1 MLFLKKK
8 RRQGECRTF
17 AFSVVPPTS
26 LTYILII
33 KHGNANATKSGQ
45 FIKWHNTQFLFFK
58 YMFIIGYKQLTLMFI
73 ITNKEFT
80 TLGNQI
86 FEFMSGLYPN
96 LAEVDIEVIHTDL
109 TEDNVFGWTTE
120 NNDQNE
126 IEIHNDLSD
135 EDYIITLIHELIHV
149 DQNVRGLR
157 DDEQR
162 ENEAY
167 KLEKRLADN
176 FEKYRNALMVERMRQ
191 LYPERN
197 WEGVTLVKCY

>member
-1 MLFLKKK
+1 
-8 RRQGECRTF
+8 
-17 AFSVVPPTS
+17 
-26 LTYILII
+26 
-33 KHGNANATKSGQ
+33 
-45 FIKWHNTQFLFFK
+45 
-58 YMFIIGYKQLTLMFI
+58 MFI
-73 ITNKEFT
+73 ITNKRFT

-96 LAEVDIEVIHTDL
+96 LTTTDIEVIPTDL
-109 TEDNVFGWTTE
+109 TEDNVFGWTLE

-126 IEIHNDLSD
+126 IEIHNDLSEKD
-135 EDYIITLIHELIHV
+135 FITTLIHELIHV

-176 FEKYRNALMVERMRQ
+176 FEKYRMALMVERMKQ

>member
-1 MLFLKKK
+1 
-8 RRQGECRTF
+8 
-17 AFSVVPPTS
+17 
-26 LTYILII
+26 
-33 KHGNANATKSGQ
+33 
-45 FIKWHNTQFLFFK
+45 
-58 YMFIIGYKQLTLMFI
+58 MFI
-73 ITNKEFT
+73 ITNQRFT

-96 LAEVDIEVIHTDL
+96 LTTTDIEVIHTDL

-126 IEIHNDLSD
+126 IEIHNELSQKD
-135 EDYIITLIHELIHV
+135 FTISLIHELIHV

-176 FEKYRNALMVERMRQ
+176 FEKYRMGLHLERMKQ

>member
-1 MLFLKKK
+1 
-8 RRQGECRTF
+8 
-17 AFSVVPPTS
+17 
-26 LTYILII
+26 
-33 KHGNANATKSGQ
+33 
-45 FIKWHNTQFLFFK
+45 
-58 YMFIIGYKQLTLMFI
+58 MFIIGYKQLTPMFI

-96 LAEVDIEVIHTDL
+96 LTEVDIEVIHTDL
-109 TEDNVFGWTTE
+109 TEDNVFGWTLE

-126 IEIHNDLSD
+126 IEIHNDLSE
-135 EDYIITLIHELIHV
+135 EDYITTLIHELIHV

-176 FEKYRNALMVERMRQ
+176 FEKYRNALMVERMKQ

>member
-1 MLFLKKK
+1 
-8 RRQGECRTF
+8 
-17 AFSVVPPTS
+17 
-26 LTYILII
+26 
-33 KHGNANATKSGQ
+33 
-45 FIKWHNTQFLFFK
+45 
-58 YMFIIGYKQLTLMFI
+58 MFI

-96 LAEVDIEVIHTDL
+96 LTEVDIEVIHTDL

-126 IEIHNDLSD
+126 IEIHNDLSE
-135 EDYIITLIHELIHV
+135 EDYITTLIHELIHV

-176 FEKYRNALMVERMRQ
+176 FEKYRNSLMVERMKQ